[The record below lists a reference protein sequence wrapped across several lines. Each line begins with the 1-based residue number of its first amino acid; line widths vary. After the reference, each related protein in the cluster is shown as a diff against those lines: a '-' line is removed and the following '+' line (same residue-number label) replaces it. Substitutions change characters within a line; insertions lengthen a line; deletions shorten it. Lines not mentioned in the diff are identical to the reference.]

1 MEMLNK
7 AKERFGFR
15 NVWTEDERICI
26 WLTVPQS
33 LKSLEIEQ
41 KWLVSS
47 YWKICGVNSF
57 FVLLSSL
64 LIFFFFF
71 GGEGGGDYLRKQFF
85 TSKFI
90 ILFSYNDI
98 ASLIFYF
105 DLVSTKNS
113 STYYFFSLDRFHRT
127 FNTF

>member
-71 GGEGGGDYLRKQFF
+71 LGGGGDYLRKQFF

-90 ILFSYNDI
+90 MLFSYNDI

>member
-47 YWKICGVNSF
+47 Y
-57 FVLLSSL
+57 
-64 LIFFFFF
+64 
-71 GGEGGGDYLRKQFF
+71 
-85 TSKFI
+85 
-90 ILFSYNDI
+90 
-98 ASLIFYF
+98 
-105 DLVSTKNS
+105 
-113 STYYFFSLDRFHRT
+113 
-127 FNTF
+127 